1 MPPCWMLL
9 LSGNEPQKKIRN
21 NLDTQPHCPAPP
33 GQIPAP
39 QPTCAS
45 PSFHLPA
52 HISSPLSVFL
62 HICSRSLAAPLWVL
76 KPPTTEVPAHPE
88 VGNPLP
94 ATSHTTEPV
103 LQLLFAVFWHYS
115 ILPFLLLFFSFFF
128 FSLLLL
134 LFTIPSA
141 FSLLCFVIPSPFYF
155 YTFPILSP
163 FLLFYPMLPRGGRFQ
178 PKVRARLGRGWRAG
192 LTSPPLSSG
201 DSKPSRAGLWGWAG
215 VRRMRRKGD
224 KLQIWWNRKQ
234 RRMREW

>member
-1 MPPCWMLL
+1 MLL

-21 NLDTQPHCPAPP
+21 NLDTQPHCPAPT

-45 PSFHLPA
+45 PSFHLPS

-115 ILPFLLLFFSFFF
+115 ILPFLLLFFFFF
-128 FSLLLL
+128 FFPFAASFYYSFCFFTT
-134 LFTIPSA
+134 LFCYS
-141 FSLLCFVIPSPFYF
+141 FSFLFLYF
-155 YTFPILSP
+155 PHSFSFSSFLPHASKRGTFPAKGQSKVGKGVEGRTH
-163 FLLFYPMLPRGGRFQ
+163 LPSSEQWGF
-178 PKVRARLGRGWRAG
+178 KTVLGRTMG
-192 LTSPPLSSG
+192 LG
-201 DSKPSRAGLWGWAG
+201 RC
-215 VRRMRRKGD
+215 
-224 KLQIWWNRKQ
+224 
-234 RRMREW
+234 